1 MPALLN
7 SCCSP
12 PSMTNDNLL
21 ELIYSLQEKHSFLE
35 DMVTSLN
42 DVVTRQDA
50 ELRKLWDANRI
61 LKQQL
66 NDVRTGVGPEGAY
79 REPPPPHY

>member
-1 MPALLN
+1 
-7 SCCSP
+7 
-12 PSMTNDNLL
+12 MTNEHLL
-21 ELIYSLQEKHSFLE
+21 ELIYALQEKHSFLE
-35 DMVTSLN
+35 DLVTSLN

-50 ELRKLWDANRI
+50 ELRKLWDVNRV

-66 NDVRTGVGPEGAY
+66 NDVRTGIGPEGSH